1 MGKYEVF
8 SESNSK
14 LNKEKSIYTIGLM
27 LAPAKSSGF
36 NVCSHSGNCEKACIG
51 EFAGFNRLKSVQNK
65 HIETTREFFAAPKTF
80 LNVML
85 FDILKAERLAE
96 KQGKKLA
103 VRLNVFS
110 DIPWEKMLFTC
121 GRNLFEIL
129 ADNGKKT
136 VLYDYTKNP
145 KRFYLNSIYPNYH
158 ITASYSE
165 KWELDQNQTWDL
177 IRNNIKIAIPFIG
190 EIPKQYVWKFID
202 GGRISGKVLNGDKS
216 DYRPADSKNK
226 AFFVGL
232 KAKGG
237 KNITEN
243 NPFFITVK

>member
-1 MGKYEVF
+1 MGKYNVF

-36 NVCSHSGNCEKACIG
+36 NVCPYSGECEKACIG
-51 EFAGFNRLKSVQNK
+51 LFAGFNRLKTVQEK
-65 HIETTREFFAAPKTF
+65 HIETTRRFFDDPKTF

-85 FDILKAERLAE
+85 FDILKAERYAE

-110 DIPWEKMLFTC
+110 DIAWEKMKFAC

-145 KRFYLNSIYPNYH
+145 NRFYLNSIYPNYH

-165 KWELDQNQTWDL
+165 KWKLDFLETNKLLQSGIN
-177 IRNNIKIAIPFIG
+177 IAIPFIDH
-190 EIPKQYVWKFID
+190 IPENYMLQVKNGVVW
-202 GGRISGKVLNGDKS
+202 GKVKNGDKS
-216 DYRPADSKNK
+216 DYRPKDPKGI
-226 AFFVGL
+226 FIGL

-237 KNITEN
+237 KNITGN
-243 NPFFITVK
+243 NSFFIK

>member
-1 MGKYEVF
+1 MGKYAVF

-27 LAPAKSSGF
+27 LSPAKSSGF
-36 NVCSHSGNCEKACIG
+36 NVCSHSGNCAKACIG
-51 EFAGFNRLKSVQNK
+51 EFAGFNRLKTVQEK
-65 HIETTREFFAAPKTF
+65 HIETTREFFANPKTF

-85 FDILKAERLAE
+85 FDILKAERYAE
-96 KQGKKLA
+96 NQGKKLA

-110 DIPWEKMLFTC
+110 DIPWEKMRFTC

-129 ADNGKKT
+129 AYNKRKT

-145 KRFYLNSIYPNYH
+145 NRFYLNSIYPNYH

-165 KWELDQNQTWDL
+165 NWALNQTETWGL
-177 IRNNIKIAIPFIG
+177 FKKGINIAIPFIG
-190 EIPKQYVWKFID
+190 SIPKRYTMHFQD
-202 GGRISGKVLNGDKS
+202 GGKINMAVLDGDKS
-216 DYRPADSKNK
+216 DYRPNDPKGI
-226 AFFVGL
+226 FIGL

-237 KNITEN
+237 KKIVEN
-243 NPFFITVK
+243 NSFFVS

>member
-1 MGKYEVF
+1 MGKYAVF

-27 LAPAKSSGF
+27 LSPAKSSGF

-65 HIETTREFFAAPKTF
+65 HIETTREFFADPKTF

-85 FDILKAERLAE
+85 FDILKAERYAE

-145 KRFYLNSIYPNYH
+145 RRFYLNSAYPNYH

-165 KWELDQNQTWDL
+165 NWELSKNATLKLLSDGVN
-177 IRNNIKIAIPFIG
+177 IAIPFIG
-190 EIPKQYVWKFID
+190 KIPRNYSLYFKGENGYINAGVK
-202 GGRISGKVLNGDKS
+202 NGDNS
-216 DYRPADSKNK
+216 DYRPNDKK
-226 AFFVGL
+226 GIFIGL

>member
-1 MGKYEVF
+1 MGKYAVF

-36 NVCSHSGNCEKACIG
+36 NVCSHSGDCAKACIG

-65 HIETTREFFAAPKTF
+65 HIETTKAFFNDPKTF

-85 FDILKAERLAE
+85 FDILKAERYAE

-110 DIPWEKMLFTC
+110 DIPWEKMKFAC

-129 ADNGKKT
+129 AYNKRKT

-145 KRFYLNSIYPNYH
+145 NRFYLNSQFSNYH

-165 KWELDQNQTWDL
+165 NWALSFNDTARLLASGVN
-177 IRNNIKIAIPFIG
+177 IAIPFLNG
-190 EIPKQYVWKFID
+190 IPKKYSLKF
-202 GGRISGKVLNGDKS
+202 KNGDIISKVYNGDAS
-216 DYRPADSKNK
+216 DYRPNDPKGI
-226 AFFVGL
+226 FIGL

-237 KNITEN
+237 KKIVEN
-243 NPFFITVK
+243 NSFFVS